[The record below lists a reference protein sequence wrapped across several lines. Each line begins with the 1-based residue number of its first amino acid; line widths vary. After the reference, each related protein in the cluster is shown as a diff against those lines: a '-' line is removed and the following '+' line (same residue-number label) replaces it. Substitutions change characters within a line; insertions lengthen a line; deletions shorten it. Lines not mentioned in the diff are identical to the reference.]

1 MQIGMGKTMIHVL
14 LVEDEKA
21 MAGLLRAALYEQGF
35 SVQVA
40 FDGTDGLHLATEF
53 PYDVLVLDVMLPG
66 MDGFAIGRELR
77 RIRVSTPI
85 LFLTARDELTDLVYG
100 LESGGDDYLTKPF
113 SFVELTAR
121 LKALARRRSEIHSEM
136 LILDDLVIDT
146 TSREVS
152 RGGDI
157 VDLTRKEYVLLEFL
171 VKNRHRVVT
180 RQSLIDA
187 GWGFATNVEN
197 NSLDVYMTHLRV
209 KIDGGRSVRLLQ
221 TVRGVGYRISSP
233 GRK

>member
-1 MQIGMGKTMIHVL
+1 MIHVL
-14 LVEDEKA
+14 LVEDEKP
-21 MAGLLRAALYEQGF
+21 MAGLLRTALSEQGF

-40 FDGTDGLHLATEF
+40 FHGADGLHMATEF

-66 MDGFAIGRELR
+66 MNGFEIGRELR
-77 RIRVSTPI
+77 RKSVSTPI
-85 LFLTARDELTDLVYG
+85 LFLTARDKLTDLVFG

-121 LKALARRRSEIHSEM
+121 LKALARRRPEIHSEK
-136 LILDDLVIDT
+136 LVLDDLVIDT
-146 TSREVS
+146 TTREVS
-152 RGGDI
+152 RGGEL

-171 VKNRHRVVT
+171 MKNKHRVVT

-209 KIDGGRSVRLLQ
+209 KVDGGRSKRLLQ
-221 TVRGVGYRISSP
+221 TVRGVGYRLSSP
-233 GRK
+233 GQR